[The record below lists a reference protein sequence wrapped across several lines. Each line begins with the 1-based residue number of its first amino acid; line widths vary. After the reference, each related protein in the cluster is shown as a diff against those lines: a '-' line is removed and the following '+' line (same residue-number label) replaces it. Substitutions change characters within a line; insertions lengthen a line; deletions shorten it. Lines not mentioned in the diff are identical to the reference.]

1 MENTTY
7 TRDHAFN
14 YGKQQL
20 IAILTDPDVTPETYA
35 KHHKNIKAHIKYL
48 NTVSQLPD
56 TPPTLSDDVD
66 TADNNADDVDTP
78 HNADDAD
85 TADNNDDTTDDNRTT
100 DHKLI
105 GVFQKNL
112 SGGVVKQ
119 SVKLKNGI
127 LFIGESWARSEGLSD
142 GDLVEVLDY
151 DYDTDRLSGIRLYKQ
166 QEPEVPHNI
175 QTFQFGIV
183 DSTYTTKHTQ
193 PLNVKRPFVI
203 TESVNG
209 ESLDFTYHLSE
220 EDIDRFE
227 LAKGDVVDLAWYE
240 NNPNTCRVIWKHK
253 MDYDTSETVEQKRLN
268 HTSEKEDIEDI
279 ADTPDVFTDNQF
291 EGLTICLVGMDMYK
305 DKFRK
310 AVEERAG
317 SFIHVDPKASRVR
330 REAEYLKADIIMLG
344 LQQISHE
351 SSNHAVAFAK
361 QEGILYGSFTGH
373 GTGPFILEVISK
385 VQRV

>member
-14 YGKQQL
+14 YGKRQL

-35 KHHKNIKAHIKYL
+35 KHHKNIKTHIKYL
-48 NTVSQLPD
+48 NAVSQLPD
-56 TPPTLSDDVD
+56 TPQTLSDDVD
-66 TADNNADDVDTP
+66 TTDHDTDKA
-78 HNADDAD
+78 N
-85 TADNNDDTTDDNRTT
+85 NNDNVVKVETDTTNHETI
-100 DHKLI
+100 DHKII

-112 SGGVVKQ
+112 SGGIIKQ
-119 SVKLKNGI
+119 PEKLKKGM
-127 LFIGESWARSEGLSD
+127 LLIGESWVRDAGLSD

-151 DYDTDRLSGIRLYKQ
+151 DYNTNQLSGVQLYKQ
-166 QEPEVPHNI
+166 QEPEVPQNI
-175 QTFQFGIV
+175 HTFQFGIV

-209 ESLDFTYHLSE
+209 ESLNFTYHLSE
-220 EDIDRFE
+220 EDVERFN
-227 LAKGDVVDLAWYE
+227 LVTGDIVDLAWYDGSI
-240 NNPNTCRVIWKHK
+240 NTCRVIWKHK
-253 MDYDTSETVEQKRLN
+253 TDYKPTETIEQKRLN
-268 HTSEKEDIEDI
+268 HTSEKEDT
-279 ADTPDVFTDNQF
+279 TPTSDVFTDNQF

-330 REAEYLKADIIMLG
+330 REAEYLKADMIMLG

-373 GTGPFILEVISK
+373 GTGPFLLEVISK
-385 VQRV
+385 LHLIEKRS